1 MKILIMTI
9 GMIALLF
16 SCTKTEEIAKSTPV
30 VQKQEKP
37 AEAVITLVKTVKP
50 LTPQKGKLPINEM
63 WKKYN
68 ELRKEANRLTN
79 AREWEA
85 SAEAFVQAAEY
96 ATQLERPGIAS
107 WQYNSAGKTLI
118 NAFKERT
125 EYVKVMQKLVKVK
138 DKDAR
143 KIMRK
148 TMKKSFASEFS
159 LLKPALTYLSMAED
173 ADAQHPKDKGNKG
186 KRLSLIKSNLS
197 FVEWVDGFTKDN
209 RKK

>member
-1 MKILIMTI
+1 MKIIIMTI
-9 GMIALLF
+9 GIVALLF
-16 SCTKTEEIAKSTPV
+16 SCNRTEETGTSDLV
-30 VQKQEKP
+30 VQKQKKP
-37 AEAVITLVKTVKP
+37 AEAVITLKRTVKP
-50 LTPQKGKLPINEM
+50 LTPQKGKLPIDEM

-68 ELRKEANRLTN
+68 ELRKEANRLTKE
-79 AREWEA
+79 REWEA

-125 EYVKVMQKLVKVK
+125 EYTKMMQELNKLK

-143 KIMRK
+143 NAIRK
-148 TMKKSFASEFS
+148 TMKKSFADEFS
-159 LLKPALTYLSMAED
+159 LLKPALIYLSMAEE
-173 ADAQHPKDKGNKG
+173 ADAQHPKDQGNKG

-197 FVEWVDGFTKDN
+197 FVQWIDSFTKDN